1 LLKIK
6 ILEMKN
12 RVTIF
17 LFFIVVII
25 VNKACV
31 PPEYNREKYDGIA
44 VDFSDKKIQDIY
56 NLLGRQS
63 ADTLMRYLRHEN
75 PTYRYITAMA
85 FGSLKE
91 KKAVDSLARL
101 LKDADLDVRTAAA
114 FSLGQI
120 GDARAETFLL
130 SAYERR
136 DTTGTFSKLNGAILE
151 AVGKCGSRTRLLDLC
166 AIKTLKMTDTAL
178 LEGQI
183 YGIYRFGQ
191 RDSFSAESIKKMVNT
206 VEEGRYPRSVRLI
219 AANYLGRLKTKFDTT
234 VTNPIGK
241 LVLTERDADIR
252 MALTKALGKA
262 IVPLSIFS
270 IFENIYRQEA
280 DPRVKINLIAALG
293 DMDYRV
299 TQPLILT
306 ALREK
311 NPHIANAAAQYC
323 VSNGAVSDGPLY
335 RNLSTDGTLAAT
347 TRRILQGAALKH
359 LTYYPRIRDSLNIS
373 MVAAY
378 KAAPTPQEKAEL
390 LRGLSNFGYNFPM
403 FRDEAVNA
411 ANAAVVRSTAADC
424 LAKITT
430 SPDFYRQFKN
440 YSIGI
445 KNQLK
450 AALFDCI
457 RTGDAGVTA
466 IAAEAIVDPKAE
478 YRLLLLKDSIPVIY
492 EVMQRLKLPEQLE
505 TYDALYKAITVIDP
519 ATDIK
524 KKNTSTPRSI
534 DWMTLKSLSPN
545 ATAVVRTPR
554 GTIKMLLLTQNAP
567 ISVANFVGL
576 ARSSFFNGKV
586 FHRVVPNFVIQTGCP
601 RGDGYGSL
609 DFTIPSELTTM
620 HYNAEGY
627 VGMASAGN
635 HTECSQWFITHSPT
649 PHLDPNYTIFAK
661 VIEGMDVAQAME
673 VGDVIESVTI
683 N

>member
-1 LLKIK
+1 LKIK
-6 ILEMKN
+6 TLEMKN
-12 RVTIF
+12 RIF
-17 LFFIVVII
+17 LFLLFIVLVI

-44 VDFSDKKIQDIY
+44 VDFADKKVQEIY

-63 ADTLMRYLRHEN
+63 ADTLMRFLRHEN
-75 PTYRYITAMA
+75 PTYRYISATA

-101 LKDADLDVRTAAA
+101 LNDVDLDVRTAAA

-120 GDARAETFLL
+120 GDERAESFLL

-136 DTTGTFSKLNGAILE
+136 DTTGRFSKFNGAILE
-151 AVGKCGSRTRLLDLC
+151 AVGKCGSRAHLTDLC
-166 AIKTLKMTDTAL
+166 TISTFKMTDTAL
-178 LEGQI
+178 LEGQM

-191 RDSFSAESIKKMVNT
+191 RDTFSPESIKKMVKM
-206 VEEGRYPRSVRLI
+206 VEDNRFPRSVRLI
-219 AANYLGRLKTKFDTT
+219 AAHYLARLKTKFDTS
-234 VTNPIGK
+234 VTNPVGRM
-241 LVLTERDADIR
+241 VLLERDVDIR
-252 MALTKALGKA
+252 MALTKTLGKA
-262 IVPLSIFS
+262 IAPLSIFPILES
-270 IFENIYRQEA
+270 LYRQET
-280 DPRVKINLIAALG
+280 DPRVKINLLSTLNDI
-293 DMDYRV
+293 DYRV

-311 NPHIANAAAQYC
+311 NPHVANAAAQYC
-323 VSNGAVSDGPLY
+323 VAYGSTFDAQLYRTMSSDGTY
-335 RNLSTDGTLAAT
+335 AAT

-359 LTYYPRIRDSLNIS
+359 LTFYPRSRDSLNIA

-378 KAAPTPQEKAEL
+378 KAAVTPYEKAEI
-390 LRGLSNFGYNFPM
+390 LRGLSNFGFNFPM
-403 FRDEAVNA
+403 LRDEAINTTNA
-411 ANAAVVRSTAADC
+411 SVVRSTAADC

-450 AALFDCI
+450 TALFDCM
-457 RTGDAGVTA
+457 RTADAGVAA
-466 IAAEAIVDPKAE
+466 IAAEVIVDPKAE
-478 YRLLLLKDSIPVIY
+478 YKLANLKDSIPVIY
-492 EVMQRLKLPEQLE
+492 EIMQRLKLPEQLE

-524 KKNTSTPRSI
+524 KKKANSPKST
-534 DWMTLKSLSPN
+534 DWMTLQSLSPN
-545 ATAVVRTPR
+545 ATAFVRTPR
-554 GTIKMLLLTQNAP
+554 GTIKMLLLTRNAP

-576 ARSSFFNGKV
+576 ARSGFFNGKI

-609 DFTIPSELTTM
+609 DFTIPSELTPM
-620 HYNAEGY
+620 HYNNEGF

-661 VIEGMDVAQAME
+661 VIEGMDIVQLME
-673 VGDVIESVTI
+673 VGDAIESVTI